1 MKERVMNEPAR
12 LAGKRALITGTTAFK
27 EGPSHDQRRPVG
39 ASDTDQGTEKSL
51 REQYLEECRR
61 LGPALTDAQL
71 DELRALG
78 HQLLNPRSD

>member
-1 MKERVMNEPAR
+1 MTNA
-12 LAGKRALITGTTAFK
+12 
-27 EGPSHDQRRPVG
+27 
-39 ASDTDQGTEKSL
+39 DTDQGT
-51 REQYLEECRR
+51 REPLGERYIAERRR

>member
-1 MKERVMNEPAR
+1 M
-12 LAGKRALITGTTAFK
+12 TT
-27 EGPSHDQRRPVG
+27 SDQVA
-39 ASDTDQGTEKSL
+39 ASDTDQGMPTPL
-51 REQYLEECRR
+51 WDRPLEEHRR